1 MDEGMTFENRDFKI
15 PDFRLMMAE
24 HGVEHGA
31 SNMLIFIM
39 QYLSKAYTSRDWELV
54 KSTFNILSSISN
66 QFRPTEPE
74 S

>member
-1 MDEGMTFENRDFKI
+1 
-15 PDFRLMMAE
+15 MAE
-24 HGVEHGA
+24 HGVEHGV

-74 S
+74 P